1 MPVNEPFKRT
11 STAGR
16 EEYFKYFLK
25 LKIATYFTYFAHFL
39 VKFLANTLN
48 WSIWQ
53 MPVNKLFMR
62 TSTAGREEYFKYFLK
77 LKIA

>member
-1 MPVNEPFKRT
+1 MPVNKLFMRT

-39 VKFLANTLN
+39 VKFLANTAA
-48 WSIWQ
+48 
-53 MPVNKLFMR
+53 
-62 TSTAGREEYFKYFLK
+62 T
-77 LKIA
+77 